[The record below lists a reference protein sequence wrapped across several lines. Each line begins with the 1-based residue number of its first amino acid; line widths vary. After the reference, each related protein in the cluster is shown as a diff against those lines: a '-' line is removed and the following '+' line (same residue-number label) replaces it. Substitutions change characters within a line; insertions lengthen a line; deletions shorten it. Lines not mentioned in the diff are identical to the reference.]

1 MPHFA
6 YVKDRFV
13 EAAHAR
19 ISIEERGFRFAD
31 GVFETVAVYQGVP
44 YQWEFHLKRLAE
56 GVAALQISADIGGL
70 QPVCA
75 ELLARNGVLDGM
87 LRIYISRGTGSRG
100 YLPFP
105 LEGGD
110 GATLVVES
118 MPRPAEV
125 KDAVS
130 LWLSAYEKISPRALP
145 VHLKTAQG
153 LNSTLARI
161 EAIRHGCFEALQRGA
176 DGQICEA
183 SSANIFWL
191 KDGALRTPALAA
203 GCLNGSTRHAVM
215 RLSPYDVE
223 EGVYPLA
230 EIERADAVILT
241 NSAYIALPV
250 ASLAPTGWSWDSAAL
265 AADLKSRVLA
275 DVQACIRQRHA

>member
-1 MPHFA
+1 MPPFA

-13 EAAHAR
+13 EAQRAQ

-31 GVFETVAVYQGVP
+31 GVFETVAVYQTVP
-44 YQWEFHLKRLAE
+44 YQWEFHMQRLAD
-56 GVAALQISADIGGL
+56 GLAALQISTDLSGL
-70 QPVCA
+70 ENICA
-75 ELLARNGVLDGM
+75 ELLERNEVLDGI
-87 LRIYISRGTGSRG
+87 LRIYISRGAGSQG

-110 GATLVVES
+110 GATLVIES
-118 MPRPAEV
+118 LPGPAEV

-130 LWLSAYEKISPRALP
+130 LWGSGYEKISPHALP
-145 VHLKTAQG
+145 VHCKTAQG

-161 EAIRHGCFEALQRGA
+161 EAIRHGCFEALQLGA
-176 DGQICEA
+176 GGHVCEA

-191 KDGALRTPALAA
+191 KDNVLHTPSLAA

-215 RLSPYDVE
+215 RLSPYRVK

-230 EIERADAVILT
+230 ELERADAVMLT
-241 NSAYIALPV
+241 NSAYLALPV
-250 ASLAPTGWSWDSAAL
+250 ASIAPQGWSWESAAL
-265 AADLKSRVLA
+265 ATDFKHRILA
-275 DVQACIRQRHA
+275 DIQAYIKARHA